1 MNYHIL
7 LYFSERV
14 DVVLSKWLQRNS
26 IYGELAMLFDLLDK
40 FFYLLDK
47 SDAMNFWNMEAKPG
61 WLFPIITLQPTSHPN
76 HQEGKKATTS
86 LEVLRI
92 YSAAGEKKFE
102 EDSNAQT
109 ADPSMSNLGANWAPN
124 TRK

>member
-7 LYFSERV
+7 LYFPERV

-40 FFYLLDK
+40 
-47 SDAMNFWNMEAKPG
+47 SDAMNFWNMEANPG
-61 WLFPIITLQPTSHPN
+61 WLFPIITLQPTPHPN

-86 LEVLRI
+86 LEVSRI
-92 YSAAGEKKFE
+92 YSAAGEKKFK
-102 EDSNAQT
+102 EDSNAQI
-109 ADPSMSNLGANWAPN
+109 ADPSMSNLGAHWAPN
-124 TRK
+124 TSK